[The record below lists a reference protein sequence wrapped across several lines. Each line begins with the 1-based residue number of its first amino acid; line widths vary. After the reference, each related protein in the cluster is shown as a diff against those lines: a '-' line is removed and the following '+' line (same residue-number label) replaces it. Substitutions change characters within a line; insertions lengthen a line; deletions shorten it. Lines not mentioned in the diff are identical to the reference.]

1 MSCYQETILK
11 IPISVNLRLL
21 KKMLNKYL
29 LPDSMTLATITH
41 NSSLLNNRMFLI
53 SLKLERAHYIL
64 GCICYRIIFVI
75 EHQIMNRVNSYEHQ
89 KQTGNSDSG

>member
-1 MSCYQETILK
+1 MLPRNYPEDPHFSQLK
-11 IPISVNLRLL
+11 TP

-53 SLKLERAHYIL
+53 SLK
-64 GCICYRIIFVI
+64 I
-75 EHQIMNRVNSYEHQ
+75 E
-89 KQTGNSDSG
+89 